1 MAKPQRK
8 PPTGTSRDRTAAGEV
23 SPPSSAAGTLL
34 DAVDRKIIEALQ
46 HDGRRP
52 YGAIAESIGLSE
64 AAVRRRV
71 QRLRD
76 HDVLQIVAVT
86 DPLQLG
92 FTREALVGIRV
103 HGDVR
108 IVAEKLASI
117 DECNYVV
124 MCAGSFDIL
133 AELVAVSDDSLLHLL
148 NDSIRSIPGVTEVET
163 FLYLKLAK
171 QTFTWGTR

>member
-1 MAKPQRK
+1 MC
-8 PPTGTSRDRTAAGEV
+8 
-23 SPPSSAAGTLL
+23 
-34 DAVDRKIIEALQ
+34 RKIGGSIQMARAARASKITSIDTTARSAVSLDDADRRIIELLQ
-46 HDGRRP
+46 EDGRRA
-52 YGAIAESIGLSE
+52 YGSIADEISLSE

-76 HDVLQIVAVT
+76 AGALEIVAVT

-92 FTREALVGIRV
+92 FHREAMLGVRV

-108 IVAEKLASI
+108 AAADQIAAI
-117 DECNYVV
+117 DEAIYVV

-133 AELVAVSDDSLLHLL
+133 VELITEDDDHLVHVL
-148 NDSIRSIPGVTEVET
+148 NDQIRAIDGVTEVET

-171 QTFTWGTR
+171 QTYSWGTR

>member
-1 MAKPQRK
+1 MARGARATKITNIETKAPAQV
-8 PPTGTSRDRTAAGEV
+8 T
-23 SPPSSAAGTLL
+23 L
-34 DAVDRKIIEALQ
+34 DAADRRIIEALQ
-46 HDGRRP
+46 VDGRRA
-52 YGAIAESIGLSE
+52 YGSIAEDVGLSE

-76 HDVLQIVAVT
+76 AHALDIVAVT

-92 FTREALVGIRV
+92 FHREAMLGVRV

-108 IVAEKLASI
+108 TVADQIATI
-117 DECNYVV
+117 DEAIYVV

-133 AELVAVSDDSLLHLL
+133 VELITEDDDHLVHVL
-148 NDSIRSIPGVTEVET
+148 NDQIRVVEGVTEVET

-171 QTFTWGTR
+171 QTYSWGTR